1 MVVML
6 GLCERPKIHTTYFS
20 HEEAEEGE
28 DMGIVF
34 RREVVY
40 VPWRPRHSLTE

>member
-6 GLCERPKIHTTYFS
+6 GLCERPKVRTTYFS
-20 HEEAEEGE
+20 CEEMEEGE
-28 DMGIVF
+28 GMGIVF

-40 VPWRPRHSLTE
+40 VPWRPKHSLTG